1 MAADSKNPN
10 TVPLPEDCNVV
21 DCSSGQQQFW
31 RFTKGKQHLKL
42 VHVSE
47 TEADAPINAN
57 FLKRDASQMWN
68 AHCQNDAWMSPEHVF
83 FRVLH
88 LPLSDPGEVRGMV
101 ELQLESL
108 SPLPLRDAVWT
119 YEVAPVFHND
129 RPEQTVVVM
138 IASREVVEECVGA
151 LEKIGYR
158 PDRLETP
165 VLHQVMATPQG
176 GDRPDGAWIYPRR
189 MGERIL
195 CTVAWWDEG
204 VLHNITQITLTSA
217 EHLNELTAQL
227 TATTWAGE
235 MEGWLTGTTDWH
247 LIADNRLGEDWLP
260 ILNDWAQQGMKV
272 HEPPEMDD
280 LAAVSA
286 ARAARPLEQG
296 NLLPPER
303 AAQYHRDDGDNLIA
317 NVFIGGLVLYLLL
330 LVGYF
335 IWKPTVMDGL
345 DAAKKENKKLKAVQ
359 SSTRKL
365 MVDRMILTRQREMRW
380 TALNVMK
387 SMAEN
392 MPPELT
398 VRSLSFNEMS
408 NARGNKIALTG
419 SVKSGDSTKAREF
432 SEALLKAEVADQ
444 SDPNADGAVKKLFT
458 TVNLSR
464 LDNRGDYSD
473 WTITATVEREEIK

>member
-1 MAADSKNPN
+1 MATDSNNLK
-10 TVPLPEDCNVV
+10 VMSVPEDCNVV
-21 DCSSGQQQFW
+21 DCSTGQQQFW

-47 TEADAPINAN
+47 AEVDAPINADL
-57 FLKRDASQMWN
+57 LKRDASQMWK

-101 ELQLESL
+101 ELQLEGL

-119 YEVAPVFHND
+119 YEVAPVFRND

-138 IASREVVEECVGA
+138 IAARKVVEECVGG

-235 MEGWLTGTTDWH
+235 MEGWLTGSTDWH
-247 LIADNRLGEDWLP
+247 LIANNHLGEDWLP
-260 ILNDWAQQGMKV
+260 ILNDWAQQGVKV
-272 HEPPEMDD
+272 HEPPEAGD

-286 ARAARPLEQG
+286 ARAARPLDQG

-330 LVGYF
+330 LIGYF
-335 IWKPTVMDGL
+335 VWKPTLMEDLEG
-345 DAAKKENKKLKAVQ
+345 AKKENKKLKSVQ
-359 SSTRKL
+359 SSTRRL
-365 MVDRMILTRQREMRW
+365 MVDRLILTRQREMRW

-387 SMAEN
+387 AMAEN

-398 VRSLSFNEMS
+398 VRSLTFNEMS
-408 NARGNKIALTG
+408 NASGNKIALTG
-419 SVKSGDSTKAREF
+419 SVKSGDSAKAREF
-432 SEALLKAEVADQ
+432 SESLLKAEVADQ
-444 SDPNADGAVKKLFT
+444 SDPNADGPVKKLFT

-464 LDNRGDYSD
+464 LDSRGDFSD
-473 WTITATVEREEIK
+473 WTIIATVQREEIK